1 MNRILKSL
9 QKPLVTLFLL
19 CLFPMGALAQNVV
32 KGTVNDE
39 AGEPIIG
46 ATVKVQGTQQGSIT
60 DFDGKFSIQAAS
72 NATLEISYV
81 GYVTQKIKVA
91 GQNDITVVLKEDAQM
106 LNDVVV
112 IGYGTMKKSD
122 ISGSVATVDREA
134 MMKKAPVNVAHALQG
149 AAAGVIVTQQDGAPD
164 GNSAVRIRGIGTI
177 HGSADP
183 LYVVDGV
190 QVGNN
195 ANFLNPSDIE
205 RIEVLKDASATAIY
219 GSAGANGV
227 VMITT
232 KHGQKGHAQ
241 IQATVDFGIQTLPSK
256 LKTLDVDTFAKSV
269 REAKAN
275 QGDGLYNQVWD
286 AQYDGKRTGIDW
298 QKEMTRVALKR
309 QYGISASGG
318 TEKAQFN
325 LSVGYLNTDGLVVNT
340 NYKRLST
347 RANVSVQANKWLK
360 FGGDMNY
367 VHSETK
373 GSNIGFNNNGNLSS
387 LRDFAYMSPTLDY
400 AEGNVLGNQLVHV
413 NLVNPDGTYG
423 SGYLKTSDGWEGNT
437 KNTHNPYASQMEA
450 DGKTRTNKMFASAFV
465 DINFGYGFNL
475 HSIGSY
481 QVSTSE
487 YSGYSGGKTRY
498 NIINGQ
504 YVEMKLAEDGGL
516 DNRLSFDLS
525 QSHGT
530 TYGIETYLTWKW
542 NNDIH
547 DITLMAGNSVSKY
560 FGSWV
565 NAGAK
570 EFPDPS
576 LRDTRLTT
584 NADTK
589 YGNGAYNAD
598 SRMIS
603 YYGRA
608 VYNLLDRYILTA
620 TIRRDG
626 SSNFTSSNKWGT
638 FPSAAFAWRISEE
651 PFMKSADWLSN
662 LKLRFGWGQ
671 TGNAGN
677 LASQAVAGISTWAL
691 KYNTYP
697 QGGSMGFGSNDTVNT
712 GYKGLLVDTNL
723 KWETNEQLN
732 FGLDFGLLNGD
743 LNFSLDYFI
752 RTTKDLLINRQIRTS
767 TGFSSIYTNFGEIEN
782 KGFEFNITYNKRLNK
797 DWSIN
802 ASLNGST
809 LKNKVK
815 NMGYPQKAT
824 NDSSSGDG
832 SNVGAVGAPAGF
844 YWGEH
849 SISME
854 GEAVGSFYGYVTD
867 GIFQSQAEIDALNK
881 SAYEAALAAV
891 GGDPFKVSDDQHYY
905 QKQATAPGD
914 FKYKDLNGDG
924 RITDADRTIL
934 GNGIPKFNFGLNL
947 GATYKNWDFS
957 MYLYGVLGQKILSYS
972 AMRMSTMFSSDDQTV
987 PNILQDSYDKVW
999 RAGNEAN
1006 ATLPRLLIIDN
1017 NYNMRVSDAW
1027 VKNGDFLRI
1036 SNLQIGYTLPKTF
1049 LTHLGIQNARVYAA
1063 VQNLLTISGYNKY
1076 GDPECGQGSVLFTGL
1091 DTGRYP
1097 MPRTFMF
1104 GLNVTL

>member
-1 MNRILKSL
+1 
-9 QKPLVTLFLL
+9 
-19 CLFPMGALAQNVV
+19 MGALAQNVV

-60 DFDGKFSIQAAS
+60 DFDGKFSIEAGS

-81 GYVTQKIKVA
+81 GYVPQKVKVA
-91 GQNDITVVLKEDAQM
+91 GKSDITVVLKEDAQM

-134 MMKKAPVNVAHALQG
+134 MMKRAPVNVDQALQG
-149 AAAGVIVTQQDGAPD
+149 AAAGVIVTKQDGAPD

-190 QVGNN
+190 QVGTN
-195 ANFLNPSDIE
+195 ANFLNPADIE

-227 VMITT
+227 IMITT

-241 IQATVDFGIQTLPSK
+241 IQATVDFGIQTLPNK
-256 LKTLDVDTFAKSV
+256 LNTLDVDTFAKSV

-275 QGDGLYNQVWD
+275 QGEGLYNQVWD
-286 AQYDGKRTGIDW
+286 AQYDGKRNYIDW
-298 QKEMTRVALKR
+298 QKEMTRAALRR

-340 NYKRLST
+340 NYKRLSA
-347 RANVSVQANKWLK
+347 RANASVQANKWLK

-400 AEGNVLGNQLVHV
+400 AEGNMLGAQIIHP

-423 SGYLKTSDGWEGNT
+423 AGYLNTSDGWEGNT
-437 KNTHNPYASQMEA
+437 KNSHNPYASQMEA
-450 DGKTRTNKMFASAFV
+450 AGKTRTNKMFASAFV

-487 YSGYSGGKTRY
+487 YSNYSGGNKRY

-504 YVEMKLAEDGGL
+504 YVDMEL
-516 DNRLSFDLS
+516 DKAIDTRLSFDLN

-530 TYGIETYLTWKW
+530 SYGIETYLTWKW
-542 NNDIH
+542 NNEIH
-547 DITLMAGNSVSKY
+547 DITAMVGNTVSKY
-560 FGSWV
+560 YGSWV

-570 EFPDPS
+570 EFPDPN
-576 LRDTRLTT
+576 LRNTQLTL
-584 NADTK
+584 NKDTK

-603 YYGRA
+603 YYARL
-608 VYNLLDRYILTA
+608 VYNLLDRYIITG
-620 TIRRDG
+620 TVRRDG
-626 SSNFTSSNKWGT
+626 SSNFTSANRWGT

-651 PFMKSADWLSN
+651 PFMKNVEAISN

-677 LASQAVAGISTWAL
+677 LASKAIAGIDTWAL
-691 KYNTYP
+691 KYNTYAA
-697 QGGSMGFGSNDTVNT
+697 GGAGSMGYGSTMTTNT
-712 GYKGLLVDTNL
+712 GYKGLLVDTDL

-743 LNFSLDYFI
+743 LNFTLDYFI
-752 RTTKDLLINRQIRTS
+752 RTTKDLLIDRQIRTS
-767 TGFSSIYTNFGEIEN
+767 TGFSSIYTNYGEIEN

-809 LKNKVK
+809 LKNKIK
-815 NMGYPQKAT
+815 NMGYPQKKT
-824 NDSSSGDG
+824 NDGSSGDG
-832 SNVGAVGAPAGF
+832 SNVGAVGAASGF
-844 YWGEH
+844 YWGDH
-849 SISME
+849 SVSME

-867 GIFQSQAEIDALNK
+867 GIFQTQAEIDALNQ

-905 QKQATAPGD
+905 QNQKTAPGD
-914 FKYKDLNGDG
+914 FKYKDLDGDG
-924 RITDADRTIL
+924 RITEKDRQIL

-957 MYLYGVLGQKILSYS
+957 MYMYGVLGQKILSYS
-972 AMRMSTMFSSDDQTV
+972 AMRLSTMFSSDDQTV
-987 PNILQDSYDKVW
+987 PNILVDSYEQIW
-999 RAGNEAN
+999 RPGNEAN
-1006 ATLPRLLIIDN
+1006 ATLPRLMIVDP
-1017 NYNMRVSDAW
+1017 NYNMRCSDAW
-1027 VKNGDFLRI
+1027 VKNGDFLRL
-1036 SNLQIGYTLPKTF
+1036 SNLQVGYTIPKNV
-1049 LTHLGIQNARVYAA
+1049 LTPLGIQNARVYVG
-1063 VQNLLTISGYNKY
+1063 VQNLFTISGYNKY

-1097 MPRTFMF
+1097 MPRTFMM